1 MSKIP
6 TPTQMQIVGYI
17 LENKDKEI
25 YQKDLEENLNLRRAT
40 ISDLLQR
47 MEKNGLVKREIN
59 QNDTRSKTVTLT
71 RSAKEFF
78 EAGNKQMK
86 LLEQKAIKNITSEEL
101 EIFSNIVNK
110 MIKNI
115 KE

>member
-71 RSAKEFF
+71 KSAKEFF
-78 EAGNKQMK
+78 ETGNKQMK

>member
-40 ISDLLQR
+40 ISDVLQR
-47 MEKNGLVKREIN
+47 MEKNGLVKREVN
-59 QNDTRSKTVTLT
+59 KNDIRSKTVTLT
-71 RSAKEFF
+71 KSAKEFF
-78 EAGNKQMK
+78 EAGSKQMK
-86 LLEQKAIKNITSEEL
+86 RIEKKAIKNITNEEL
-101 EIFSNIVNK
+101 ENFSNVVSK